1 MLRAWPIN
9 CTRTR
14 IVRTPLTA
22 ALFLPKGVLFFP
34 ATLPVCSLLLA
45 CGCQSTTIHDPVVSN
60 ESTPVQK
67 LEVTVGSHLELR
79 LPSPAIGRWW
89 TVAKGAR
96 PWLLPKTEPDTGR
109 ILLHAVQVGSTRVTC
124 IQRDRNNFEYRK
136 VVVDVEV
143 KPVS

>member
-1 MLRAWPIN
+1 MPLSYW
-9 CTRTR
+9 TR
-14 IVRTPLTA
+14 VC
-22 ALFLPKGVLFFP
+22 FLYG
-34 ATLPVCSLLLA
+34 SLLLV

-60 ESTPVQK
+60 ENTPVQK

-89 TVAKGAR
+89 TVEKGAR
-96 PWLLPKTEPDTGR
+96 PWLIPKTEPDTGR
-109 ILLHAVQVGSTRVTC
+109 ILLHAVRVGSTRVTC
-124 IQRDRNNFEYRK
+124 IQRDRNSFEYRK

>member
-1 MLRAWPIN
+1 MMTSLIRAYPLSNESSKMTLSHW
-9 CTRTR
+9 TR
-14 IVRTPLTA
+14 VC
-22 ALFLPKGVLFFP
+22 FLYG
-34 ATLPVCSLLLA
+34 SLLLVF
-45 CGCQSTTIHDPVVSN
+45 GCQSTTIHDPVVSN
-60 ESTPVQK
+60 ENTPVQK

-96 PWLLPKTEPDTGR
+96 PWLIPKTEPDTGR